1 AGLWS
6 YAGPRVQF
14 REITHS
20 VGDLWRNAQDPYGK
34 ANAVTELQ
42 IQSTY
47 KRRLL
52 PRQSPVRYHSSFL
65 LFRLQRWEPEVV
77 GAIPIGVK
85 ERPKQPPGE

>member
-1 AGLWS
+1 
-6 YAGPRVQF
+6 
-14 REITHS
+14 TH
-20 VGDLWRNAQDPYGK
+20 GK

-47 KRRLL
+47 KRRRL
-52 PRQSPVRYHSSFL
+52 PRQSPVRYRSSFL

-85 ERPKQPPGE
+85 ERPKQPPWRMIENIISVGCEEL